1 MLLVLTLCV
10 VAAAARAQETTP
22 TPTPSSIPPNF
33 SHYTLNPNPKP
44 TALGWATARI
54 EEKLGR
60 GVSALRTEAGGVY
73 VGWRLLKQDPP
84 DIAFNVYRSTA
95 GGAAVR
101 LNAAPITKTTDFLD
115 AKAPPDREHAWWVRA
130 VVSGTEQEPS
140 VRATLAAGSPARQYR
155 SFKIRDDIPVTS
167 IDKIGVGDLDGDGE
181 YDFVVKRPGGEIDPS
196 FLTRHSPDTFKI
208 EAYKSDGTFLWRRDL
223 GWSIQLGIWFS
234 PFHVADLD
242 GDGKAEIA
250 IKTGEGDPR
259 DKNGQVLK
267 GPEYLSIWDGMTGK
281 DIDRTDWIPRGQLSD
296 WGDYSGNRSNRHML
310 GVAYLDGKTPS
321 VVIFRG
327 TYGLMR
333 AEAFYLK
340 DKKLHKVW
348 SWTNERAGWRYQG
361 QGQHAIHFA
370 DLDGDG
376 ADEVLNGSIAIESDG
391 RMMWSTGM
399 GHGDRFY
406 VTDIDPARPGLEIW
420 YSYEDPH
427 PRNGV
432 SLWDAKT
439 GDIIFGTDEE
449 TADNQVGSALVGD
462 IDPAYPGM
470 EVWGEKFFYTAK
482 GERIP
487 GPVPPQQG
495 LVWWDADPLRELHTF
510 GRGAGRGPAINPA
523 TGAPATGQDTT
534 QGTAQGGGQGARPA
548 GQGGPNFMRG
558 STVSKWKGSVLT
570 SNIQGRTVLW
580 GDIAGDWREEI
591 VTFAQGEVRIYG
603 TVIPAT
609 DRRVTLMQDPLY
621 RSEVGLVVQGYTH
634 VPVTSYYLGVK

>member
-1 MLLVLTLCV
+1 MLDSMMRNTVLLVLTLCV
-10 VAAAARAQETTP
+10 VLPTARAQEATP
-22 TPTPSSIPPNF
+22 TPPPSSIPPNF

-44 TALGWATARI
+44 TTLGWATARI

-73 VGWRLLKQDPP
+73 VGWRLLKEDPP

-95 GGAAVR
+95 GGQAVR
-101 LNAAPITKTTDFLD
+101 LNAEPITKTTDFLD

-130 VVSGTEQEPS
+130 VVGGSEQEPS

-327 TYGLMR
+327 TYGLMK

-376 ADEVLNGSIAIESDG
+376 ADEVLNGSIAIDSDG

-432 SLWDAKT
+432 SLWDA
-439 GDIIFGTDEE
+439 
-449 TADNQVGSALVGD
+449 Q
-462 IDPAYPGM
+462 
-470 EVWGEKFFYTAK
+470 
-482 GERIP
+482 
-487 GPVPPQQG
+487 
-495 LVWWDADPLRELHTF
+495 
-510 GRGAGRGPAINPA
+510 
-523 TGAPATGQDTT
+523 APATSSSARTRRPPT
-534 QGTAQGGGQGARPA
+534 IRSAARSSATSTRPIPAWKSGARSSSTPRRASGFPA
-548 GQGGPNFMRG
+548 PSRRSRGLCGGTQTPCASCTR
-558 STVSKWKGSVLT
+558 SRAAAESAAPQPTPRPAPPL
-570 SNIQGRTVLW
+570 QDRTQHRAPHR
-580 GDIAGDWREEI
+580 AGDR
-591 VTFAQGEVRIYG
+591 ARAPRVRAAPTSCG
-603 TVIPAT
+603 AA
-609 DRRVTLMQDPLY
+609 
-621 RSEVGLVVQGYTH
+621 RSRSGRGRC
-634 VPVTSYYLGVK
+634 